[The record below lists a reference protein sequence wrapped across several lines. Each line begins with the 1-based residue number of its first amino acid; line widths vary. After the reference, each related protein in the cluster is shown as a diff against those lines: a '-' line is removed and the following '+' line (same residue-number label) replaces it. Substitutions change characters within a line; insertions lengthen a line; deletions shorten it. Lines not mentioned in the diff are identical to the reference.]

1 MFDQFDAVSRR
12 LPVAMAVSRSSTEG
26 ICFLN
31 ALHTCLIAVSKT
43 SKRGNTTM
51 KISSVS
57 LIILTASLDAA
68 GAFAPAASSN
78 GRGQPLHSSYLE
90 NLGDGPAAS
99 PDQQQPPQQA
109 FMQPVP
115 AQYAPAAPLGSDSAA
130 TSRGDKFQ
138 YSPCTPIGD
147 NTRGGQYGR
156 LSGLAP
162 GRE

>member
-1 MFDQFDAVSRR
+1 MLQCSTAAAAARIFNSRAKSETIPR
-12 LPVAMAVSRSSTEG
+12 LDRG
-26 ICFLN
+26 IN
-31 ALHTCLIAVSKT
+31 YKQ
-43 SKRGNTTM
+43 RRNTTM
-51 KISSVS
+51 KVSSAS
-57 LIILTASLDAA
+57 IIILATSLDVA

-78 GRGQPLHSSYLE
+78 IRLQPLHSSFSYLE
-90 NLGDGPAAS
+90 NLGDEPAAS
-99 PDQQQPPQQA
+99 PGQQQPPQQA

-115 AQYAPAAPLGSDSAA
+115 DQYAPAAPVGGDPAM

>member
-1 MFDQFDAVSRR
+1 MLDGGPHSRKALLISHCTR
-12 LPVAMAVSRSSTEG
+12 LGRG
-26 ICFLN
+26 IN
-31 ALHTCLIAVSKT
+31 YKQ
-43 SKRGNTTM
+43 RGNITM
-51 KISSVS
+51 KISPAS
-57 LIILTASLDAA
+57 LILLAASLDVV
-68 GAFAPAASSN
+68 GAFAPAANSN
-78 GRGQPLHSSYLE
+78 IRLQPLHSSFSYLE
-90 NLGDGPAAS
+90 NLGEEPAAS

-109 FMQPVP
+109 FMQPV
-115 AQYAPAAPLGSDSAA
+115 ADQHALAAPVGGDPAA